1 MVFRF
6 SLLVLSCLLMAPTAH
21 ARRDKFDDLMRVVT
35 PVNKGTAAA
44 HPHVNLI
51 VLFGRTPDG
60 VAADPATFKAKLNGE
75 DVTDRFTEVTAS
87 EFGGEQGLRAAID
100 PSALRVGGGNN
111 KLNLSVRSV
120 PFPRGKRTKTGRDK
134 DRLRFVAEE
143 AENQPPVVSATA
155 DTDIIFPGLPVQF
168 DGSASADP
176 ELDALTFAWDFGDG
190 GTAAEPEAAHTF
202 GQVAGETSVTLA
214 VSDGGTTS
222 QTTITLQGE
231 PPLDPDRTKGILQ
244 VSSSAALEFG
254 GVPVGQTGERILTIA
269 NLDATVTSQLKVQ
282 AEVRGT
288 GFTLD
293 PTELDLGP
301 SETAEITVTFAPAA
315 GGHADAKIALVASAS
330 NRSAV
335 STIAHG
341 FGGTAA
347 AGSSGPSLAARTA
360 FYSQLDLTLRGLAV
374 HGLRPD
380 GTRFFADN
388 GVNTCVVPG
397 GGSGTGDACITDAD
411 CATNGGTCARSAV
424 CSGGPNAGQACA
436 THADCPQS
444 LCPSYMLLDPEDI
457 CADASGNYFIL
468 SEEGS
473 FTDPNFNAETE
484 QAATLLRVT
493 LDANDTPIQKQVLDR
508 PTEETTNMACDAIAP
523 ASGGRVFLA
532 EYFNVDLAA
541 CFRTER
547 EAFTSLR
554 KSNGTRQVLLARLDS
569 VQGIDECNDIEDAS
583 AGLASSRDGSIV
595 YASFD
600 VGGAWRVRPTP
611 LAFLTNL
618 PDAELLD
625 VHPDGALIYTNASD
639 SGTEGRIN
647 IHKISAGRVSTGPL
661 PLAGL
666 TPCATLTVPNNGG
679 RTFVQ
684 GLAVDGTADHPTDG
698 LILVS
703 FLTSAGGVSGV
714 LGNELRVR
722 GVAAFRAPS
731 SPDDT
736 CTFEGLITLEPV
748 EQLSF

>member
-1 MVFRF
+1 MTRRS
-6 SLLVLSCLLMAPTAH
+6 SLLLLSCLLLATTAD
-21 ARRDKFDDLMRVVT
+21 ARREKFDDLVRVVT
-35 PVNKGTAAA
+35 PVNKGTAPA

-51 VLFGRTPDG
+51 VLFGSTIDG
-60 VAADPATFKAKLNGE
+60 VAADPATFKAKLNGQ
-75 DVTDRFTEVTAS
+75 DVTDRFTAVGAS
-87 EFGGEQGLRAAID
+87 EFGGEPGLRAAIE

-111 KLNLSVRSV
+111 KLTLSVRSL

-143 AENQPPVVSATA
+143 AENQAPVVSATS

-168 DGSASADP
+168 DGSASTDP

-190 GTAAEPEAAHTF
+190 DTGSEPAMAHTF
-202 GQVAGETSVTLA
+202 GEVAGETTVTLA

-222 QTTITLQGE
+222 QTTLALQGE
-231 PPLDPDRTKGILQ
+231 PALDPDRTKGVLQ

-254 GVPVGQTGERILTIA
+254 GVPVGQTGERVLTVA
-269 NLDATVTSQLKVQ
+269 NLDATVTSQLKVSAQ
-282 AEVRGT
+282 VRGD

-293 PTELDLGP
+293 PTDLDLGP
-301 SETAEITVTFAPAA
+301 SETGEITVTFAPTA

-341 FGGTAA
+341 FGGAA
-347 AGSSGPSLAARTA
+347 PAGSTGPSLAARTA

-411 CATNGGTCARSAV
+411 CAANGGTCARSAV
-424 CSGGPNAGQACA
+424 CSGGPNAGQACT

-457 CADASGNYFIL
+457 CADASGNYFVL

-493 LDANDTPIQKQVLDR
+493 LDGDVPVQKQVLDR
-508 PTEETTNMACDAIAP
+508 PTEETTNMACDSIAP
-523 ASGGRVFLA
+523 AAGGRVFLA
-532 EYFNVDLAA
+532 EYFNVDVGA

-583 AGLASSRDGSIV
+583 AGLASSRDGAIV

-600 VGGAWRVRPTP
+600 VGGAWRVRPSP
-611 LAFLTNL
+611 LAFLTSL

-625 VHPDGALIYTNASD
+625 VHPDGALIYANATD

-647 IHKISAGRVSTGPL
+647 LHKISAGRVSTGPL

-666 TPCATLTVPNNGG
+666 TPCGVLTVPNNGG

-684 GLAVDGTADHPTDG
+684 GLAVEGSADHPTDG

-703 FLTSAGGVSGV
+703 FLTSSGGVSGV
-714 LGNELRVR
+714 LGTELRVR

-731 SPDDT
+731 GPDDT
-736 CTFEGLITLEPV
+736 CTLEGLITLDPV